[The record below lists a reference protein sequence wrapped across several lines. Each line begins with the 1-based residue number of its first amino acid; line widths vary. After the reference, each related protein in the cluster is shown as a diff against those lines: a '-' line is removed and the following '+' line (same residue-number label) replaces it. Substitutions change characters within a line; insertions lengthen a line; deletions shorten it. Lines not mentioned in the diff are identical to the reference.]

1 MPRTRVVYHGRVQGV
16 GFRATT
22 RGIAARHPD
31 VTGGVR
37 NLPDGTVE
45 LEAQGTP
52 EAIDRFLAEILRQFA
67 GYVTDAHRSDFDE
80 VADET
85 GFAVRY

>member
-1 MPRTRVVYHGRVQGV
+1 
-16 GFRATT
+16 
-22 RGIAARHPD
+22 
-31 VTGGVR
+31 
-37 NLPDGTVE
+37 VE